1 MTVPS
6 LRTTLRT
13 AGTGAL
19 LALLVTAGATAAT
32 AHDDLL
38 DSSPGAGEHLDV
50 PPTHVTL
57 DFSDDLLIIGPAVV
71 VADESE
77 TDWAAGEP
85 VVDGSV
91 VTVPVADDVPGGTYE
106 VRWRVVSSDGHP
118 ISGVIPFT
126 IADTVPDEPSAVA
139 APPSATPDPTP
150 SAAPTTE
157 EATDTTATYPGW
169 VRPVLIR
176 SAGALVAMIL
186 LWVARRLA
194 RRRATHTPGSE
205 HT

>member
-1 MTVPS
+1 M
-6 LRTTLRT
+6 
-13 AGTGAL
+13 
-19 LALLVTAGATAAT
+19 ALLVTAGATAAT

-38 DSSPGAGEHLDV
+38 DSSPGAGEHLAV

-139 APPSATPDPTP
+139 APPAVTPDPTP
-150 SAAPTTE
+150 STTPATE
-157 EATDTTATYPGW
+157 EAIAAGPTSATYPGW
-169 VRPVLIR
+169 VRPVLIS